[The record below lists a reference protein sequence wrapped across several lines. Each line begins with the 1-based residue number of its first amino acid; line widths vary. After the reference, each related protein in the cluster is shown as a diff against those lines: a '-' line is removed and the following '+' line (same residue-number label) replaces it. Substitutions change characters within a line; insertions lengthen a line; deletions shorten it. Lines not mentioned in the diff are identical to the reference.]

1 MNPFLIALVVL
12 GVIALVGAL
21 IIFFDKGLK
30 RRS

>member
-21 IIFFDKGLK
+21 IIFFDKGLR

>member
-1 MNPFLIALVVL
+1 MNPFLIALTVL

-21 IIFFDKGLK
+21 IVFFDQGLK